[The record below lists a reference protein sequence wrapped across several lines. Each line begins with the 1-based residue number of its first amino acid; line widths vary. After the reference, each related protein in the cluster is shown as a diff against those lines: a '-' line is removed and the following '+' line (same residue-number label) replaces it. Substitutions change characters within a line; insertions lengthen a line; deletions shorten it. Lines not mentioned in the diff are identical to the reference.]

1 MNKLIDVVKL
11 LPEMKTGT
19 ELVKN
24 MSVLPAYSENI
35 VNENQA
41 VRLMALSELYNLYI
55 PSQMSIEIYSKLYLA
70 LIRSLQKKGTKLA
83 IKQQNENFMAIRSR
97 EYTGI
102 MGGSDSFTIIGA
114 SGIGKSSAIS
124 RAITLITA
132 NQVIQVDEPYTKI
145 VPCVVVQCPFDSS
158 VKGLLLEIL
167 RKVDDCLDSKY
178 YTNALRA
185 RATTDMLIGSV
196 SQVALNHVG
205 MLIVDEIQNVVN
217 SKNGKS
223 LVGVLTQLINNSGI
237 SICMVG
243 TPESS
248 VFFEQAMQLAR
259 RSLGLQYGA
268 LEYGADFAQI
278 CKLLFVYQYVKN
290 QNQITD
296 AIIEWLYEHSG
307 GIISIVVS
315 LIHDAQEIAIITG
328 KEALNLD
335 TLNDAYQKRLSML
348 HGFIEPTIKKNKKSS
363 SARKKSISKEC
374 SQTNADSAE
383 SDIATGTNSIIEL
396 VKESKRE
403 GKDIVELLKLNFCVI
418 EVEV

>member
-19 ELVKN
+19 ELIKA
-24 MSVLPAYSENI
+24 MSVFPEYNEDV

-55 PSQMSIEIYSKLYLA
+55 PSQMSIEIYSRLYLA
-70 LIRSLQKKGTKLA
+70 LTRSLQKKGTKLA
-83 IKQQNENFMAIRSR
+83 IKQQNENFMAIQRQ

-124 RAITLITA
+124 RAMTLITA
-132 NQVIQVDEPYTKI
+132 NQAIQVDEPYTKI
-145 VPCVVVQCPFDSS
+145 IPCVVVQCPFDSS

-196 SQVALNHVG
+196 SQVALNHIG

-328 KEALNLD
+328 KEVLNLD
-335 TLNDAYQKRLSML
+335 TLNEAYKKRLSML
-348 HGFIEPTIKKNKKSS
+348 HGFIEPNIKKNKKSS
-363 SARKKSISKEC
+363 SAKKKSVAKEC
-374 SQTNADSAE
+374 LHDNSNLIENNIT
-383 SDIATGTNSIIEL
+383 TVTNSIAEL
-396 VKESKRE
+396 VNKSKRE
-403 GKDIVELLKLNFCVI
+403 NKNIVELLKLNFCVS
-418 EVEV
+418 EVSI